1 MSADITIIIF
11 VSLEERPE
19 QIDTALCRHL
29 SRARSSGLFLFQST
43 RGNDMTTTVTKDKQT
58 EGAGCNAE
66 DVLSMTLPTGRIQ
79 NKVLELLTQIGISV
93 SKSERSYKPTV
104 SAEGIQVK
112 MLKGQ
117 NIPELV
123 ALGRH
128 DCGFS
133 GYDWIIERDADVV
146 ELLDL
151 GFDPVKIVAA
161 IPEYLVEERES
172 GFKNLGRQIVVASE
186 YRNLTQKYIEK
197 QGLPAVYLQ
206 TFGATEALP
215 PEDADMIVD
224 NTATGTTLKQNR
236 LVIVDELLRSTTRFI
251 CNKKALENP
260 VKKKMLEE
268 MCMLMESCLRARD
281 KVLLEMHFSCEDFDK
296 VIGQL
301 PCMKAPTVAKLYG
314 EQGYAVKIAVSN
326 KEVRTLI
333 PTLVSLGARDI
344 LEFRL
349 EKIVV

>member
-1 MSADITIIIF
+1 MTITPVINRTQTGTSS
-11 VSLEERPE
+11 VQAAPE
-19 QIDTALCRHL
+19 P
-29 SRARSSGLFLFQST
+29 
-43 RGNDMTTTVTKDKQT
+43 N
-58 EGAGCNAE
+58 
-66 DVLSMTLPTGRIQ
+66 VLSMTLPTGRIQ
-79 NKVLELLTQIGISV
+79 NKVLELLSQIGIDV

-104 SAEGIQVK
+104 SADGIQVK

-133 GYDWIIERDADVV
+133 GYDWIVEREADVV

-161 IPEYLVEERES
+161 VPEELVAEREN
-172 GFKNLGRQIVVASE
+172 GFVNLGRQLVIASE
-186 YRNLTQKYIEK
+186 YRGLTAKYIKEK
-197 QGLPAVYLQ
+197 SLPAVFLQ

-260 VKKKMLEE
+260 VKRKMMEE
-268 MCMLMESCLRARD
+268 IVMLMESCLRARN
-281 KVLLEMHFSCEDFDK
+281 KVLLEMHFSRENFDN
-296 VIGQL
+296 VINEL
-301 PCMKAPTVAKLYG
+301 PCMKAPTVSKLYG
-314 EQGYAVKIAVSN
+314 EQGYAVKIAVEN
-326 KEVRTLI
+326 KEIRTLI
-333 PTLVSLGARDI
+333 PKLVSLGARDI

-349 EKIVV
+349 EKIVI